1 MKSRSYLKTKLNPP
15 KITKELKSFLGAIQY
30 MAKFVPKLS
39 ERMVGLQKLLG
50 RNWGPE
56 QEEDFG

>member
-1 MKSRSYLKTKLNPP
+1 
-15 KITKELKSFLGAIQY
+15 